1 MKLEQI
7 TLREIRMPLLSPFET
22 SFGLTTGRRIILVE
36 VSGEG
41 QSGWGE
47 VTAGEGPFYNE
58 ENTDT
63 AWHML
68 QNFLVPE
75 LLSKPLS
82 SAAAAAGC
90 WEPVRENRMAK
101 GGLEAAL
108 WDWEA
113 RLSGR
118 SLSAL
123 LGGSSKEIPC
133 DPGDRMVSHYKLGV
147 LRGGWDIDTPVKEL
161 RAKGLI
167 IDNVATRMLSGVTS
181 IDGDIDEK
189 TLRVAKAN
197 LSKAF
202 LVADLHRLDDLCSSV
217 LGVFGCPDV
226 LLVRG
231 NEASTDLAPERY
243 ELVRAA
249 SEELDHLDRQLFEQ
263 VRGKLLSMDT
273 EIFVQ
278 DGGDPRPYFILTI
291 PFASTV
297 SGVQAI
303 KVEKSRLPYIEFFL
317 RSKLA
322 DHDVSVTLPQG
333 HIP

>member
-1 MKLEQI
+1 MKLNFRYIPAHPIKLPNGAKRPFVFYHIPRCGGTTLCMVLQI
-7 TLREIRMPLLSPFET
+7 AARTANRNMTMLHGTVYGQFLGPKKTESADSINDHDYS
-22 SFGLTTGRRIILVE
+22 
-36 VSGEG
+36 EG
-41 QSGWGE
+41 PIVAGHIPWGSIGSRAPTPIA
-47 VTAGEGPFYNE
+47 VTA
-58 ENTDT
+58 
-63 AWHML
+63 L
-68 QNFLVPE
+68 
-75 LLSKPLS
+75 
-82 SAAAAAGC
+82 
-90 WEPVRENRMAK
+90 R
-101 GGLEAAL
+101 
-108 WDWEA
+108 
-113 RLSGR
+113 
-118 SLSAL
+118 
-123 LGGSSKEIPC
+123 

-167 IDNVATRMLSGVTS
+167 IENVATRMLSGVTS

-189 TLRVAKAN
+189 TLRVAKTN

-273 EIFVQ
+273 EIIVQ

-303 KVEKSRLPYIEFFL
+303 KVEKSRLPDIESFL